1 MENNYVTKEDFNDFK
16 EKLKPIIMNV
26 LERLDTIEGKIDKV
40 YSLTQELASKTNTTE
55 ALKVQQKTEVIT
67 SDLVKYSRD
76 SIKELFSSTDD
87 EFTKKFC
94 QSILS
99 KDYDTLT
106 QKQFKKVMELAN
118 KANYYKP
125 IKKDE

>member
-1 MENNYVTKEDFNDFK
+1 MENNYVTKEDFNKFK
-16 EKLKPIIMNV
+16 EQLKPIIMNV

-40 YSLTQELASKTNTTE
+40 YDLTQELASKSNT
-55 ALKVQQKTEVIT
+55 VVKTDTPIIKPNSSELI
-67 SDLVKYSRD
+67 KYNRD
-76 SIKELFSSTDD
+76 NVKELFSSTDD
-87 EFTKKFC
+87 DFTKKFC

-106 QKQFKKVMELAN
+106 EKQFKKLMELAN

-125 IKKDE
+125 IKTNE

>member
-87 EFTKKFC
+87 EFTKNTNFNINLFLGKF
-94 QSILS
+94 
-99 KDYDTLT
+99 
-106 QKQFKKVMELAN
+106 
-118 KANYYKP
+118 
-125 IKKDE
+125 